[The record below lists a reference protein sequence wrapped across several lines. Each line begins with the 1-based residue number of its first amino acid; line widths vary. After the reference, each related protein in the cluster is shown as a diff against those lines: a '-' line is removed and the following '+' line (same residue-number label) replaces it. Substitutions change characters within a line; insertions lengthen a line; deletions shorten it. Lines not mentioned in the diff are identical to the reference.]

1 MIIHVPN
8 TGSYRSTTEMEIL
21 ERPLEWLRAFQDG
34 WLTNLEQTGEVNWEL
49 YTHPHNHLV
58 PNSRGIQLKQ
68 SRILLISTAGVYY
81 SGKQKP
87 FKSHLPLGDYSIRT
101 IPLSA
106 NPDNFIFGHSLF
118 NARHSREDHQVL
130 VPLQHLCDLVNEG
143 FIGSLVPVFVSF
155 CGYQPHAIRVV
166 KELVPAVLRVAKEY
180 DAHGALIVPSSELAI
195 QSAGL
200 VARALEV
207 NNIASTLTTWDPDM
221 AYLSA
226 PPRLTATHL
235 PAGSPLGMPHDAAQ
249 QRRVLMATLK
259 LLELASPTGIIYLD
273 EVGAA

>member
-21 ERPLEWLRAFQDG
+21 ERPLEWLRSFQDG
-34 WLTNLEQTGEVNWEL
+34 WLSNLEQTGEVNWEL
-49 YTHPHNHLV
+49 YTYPHNRLV
-58 PNSRGIQLKQ
+58 PNSRGIRLKH
-68 SRILLISTAGVYY
+68 SRILLITTAGVYY
-81 SGKQKP
+81 SGRQKP
-87 FKSHLPLGDYSIRT
+87 FNSHLPLGDYSIRT

-106 NPDNFIFGHSLF
+106 NPENFIFGHADF
-118 NARHSREDHQVL
+118 NTRYAKEDHQVL
-130 VPLQHLCDLVNEG
+130 IPVQHLSDFVSEG
-143 FIGSLVPVFVSF
+143 FIGSLVPVFASF

-166 KELVPAVLRVAKEY
+166 KELVPAILQVAKEY
-180 DAHGALIVPSSELAI
+180 GAHGALIIPSSELAI

-226 PPRLTATHL
+226 PPRLTATQL
-235 PAGSPLGMPHDAAQ
+235 PAGSPLGMPHDPEQ
-249 QRRVLMATLK
+249 QRRVLKATLG
-259 LLELASPTGIIYLD
+259 LLELNSPTGIIYLD
-273 EVGAA
+273 ESGTK